1 MIAVYVIVGVF
12 ALIGV
17 LVTAIVLL
25 VVVSTVLDLRRDR
38 RRVELDRLAAPTP
51 DPDLDD
57 PSLGGLVIEV
67 PTRLRRQQWHHPR

>member
-1 MIAVYVIVGVF
+1 MIAVYVVVGVF

-25 VVVSTVLDLRRDR
+25 VLASTVLDLRRDR
-38 RRVELDRLAAPTP
+38 CRVEFDRLADPTP
-51 DPDLDD
+51 APDLDD

-67 PTRLRRQQWHHPR
+67 PTRLRRQQ